1 MRISDWSSDVCSSDL
16 IPRPARGPGSEKH
29 QRSERARH
37 PQRSTRAAPT
47 GKYPLVARVSG
58 RGARSRTGW
67 GSDRVLGVGPCAPA
81 RSGGE
86 AGLGWVTSSDGAVG
100 SGDLED
106 PGVVHGDVPPAPMDE
121 VVVPGA
127 QEHEVGELGGPAAFP
142 VPDVVS
148 VAPLGLAIT
157 RSEERRVGKEC
168 VSTCSFRWSL

>member
-16 IPRPARGPGSEKH
+16 
-29 QRSERARH
+29 
-37 PQRSTRAAPT
+37 
-47 GKYPLVARVSG
+47 
-58 RGARSRTGW
+58 RGARSLTGW

-127 QEHEVGELGGPAAFP
+127 QEHEVGEIGRA
-142 VPDVVS
+142 S
-148 VAPLGLAIT
+148 C
-157 RSEERRVGKEC
+157 RERVWQY
-168 VSTCSFRWSL
+168 V